1 MNISENASYLKG
13 LAEGMEIDSA
23 SKEGKLILKL
33 IDTVSLLAKEVD
45 ELRAENDEIY
55 GYLEEM
61 ARDIIDIE
69 NDLYEDYDG
78 EDEDYEDYSDLNE
91 DEEFEFDEDD
101 EYYEVECPSC
111 GEKICFTEEL
121 DLDTLICP
129 ACGEKLSDV
138 EILCNDCDS
147 CDVCDSCDKQ

>member
-13 LAEGMEIDSA
+13 LAEGMEIDSS
-23 SKEGKLILKL
+23 SKEGKLIVKL
-33 IDTVSLLAKEVD
+33 IDVVSLLANEVE
-45 ELRAENDEIY
+45 ELRAENDELY

-69 NDLYEDYDG
+69 NDLYDDAED
-78 EDEDYEDYSDLNE
+78 EEDYEDYSDLNDE
-91 DEEFEFDEDD
+91 EEFEFDEDE

-121 DLDTLICP
+121 DLETLICP

-138 EILCNDCDS
+138 ELLCDECDDCDG
-147 CDVCDSCDKQ
+147 CDSCDKE

>member
-91 DEEFEFDEDD
+91 DEEFEFDEDG

>member
-13 LAEGMEIDSA
+13 LAEGMEIDSS
-23 SKEGKLILKL
+23 SKEGKLIVKL
-33 IDTVSLLAKEVD
+33 IDVVSLLANEVE
-45 ELRAENDEIY
+45 ELRAENDELY

-69 NDLYEDYDG
+69 NDLYDDAEDDA
-78 EDEDYEDYSDLNE
+78 DYEDYSDLNDE
-91 DEEFEFDEDD
+91 EEFEFDEDE

-121 DLDTLICP
+121 DLETLICP

-138 EILCNDCDS
+138 ELLCDDCDD
-147 CDVCDSCDKQ
+147 CDGCDSCDKE